1 MPHGVEG
8 YASGLPQDP
17 SIQRPPG
24 IASIA
29 LTVPTAKAVSAKSLC
44 RPNAVVG
51 VSGTHSRKFVPDD
64 SAADLFGHIRIRQ
77 QRVES
82 AGVPCPLPGGPLGF
96 DGWRKVGVAGFER
109 ASSLRQMLNRF
120 YEAFDTERR
129 SGACDASDYRT
140 PFQIDRDRVLHTPTF
155 RRLQN
160 KTQVFWSGEYD
171 FYRTRLTH
179 SLEVAQIGKS
189 ISYWLKSQPDGP
201 LGDDFFIDP
210 DLVEAICL
218 SHDLGHPPFGH
229 AGERTLNHLMR
240 DHGGFEGN
248 AQTLRLLTERIFS
261 AKRSGMD
268 PTRAF
273 LDGVLKYKSLWT
285 ELGNQPEH
293 HFIYDNQ
300 HAYLDWA
307 MGGNDFPLELTPGK
321 VRDKFKSIECQL
333 MDWADDTAYSLNDL
347 SDSVRAGFLN
357 IEKIEAWAETHGH
370 PTDDASPLGDL
381 MRAIRRKRVDP
392 FVGKRI
398 GKYIQS
404 TRLET
409 DVNFLSAS
417 TNRYRYRLAID
428 PAVKA
433 ESGLFKRLAFEVVFL
448 SPQLK
453 QLEHKG
459 SRMLRQLWEVLGE
472 RYISQ
477 QKIDGQDFQLLP
489 ADTAAEITGAP
500 DEATRARLV
509 CDFLS
514 GMTDGY
520 AARTYKRLFSPDFG
534 SIGDLVG

>member
-1 MPHGVEG
+1 
-8 YASGLPQDP
+8 
-17 SIQRPPG
+17 
-24 IASIA
+24 
-29 LTVPTAKAVSAKSLC
+29 
-44 RPNAVVG
+44 
-51 VSGTHSRKFVPDD
+51 
-64 SAADLFGHIRIRQ
+64 
-77 QRVES
+77 
-82 AGVPCPLPGGPLGF
+82 
-96 DGWRKVGVAGFER
+96 
-109 ASSLRQMLNRF
+109 MLNRF
-120 YEAFDTERR
+120 YGAFDTERR
-129 SGACDASDYRT
+129 SGVSDDSDYRT

-189 ISYWLKSQPDGP
+189 ISYWLKSRSGGP

-210 DLVEAICL
+210 DLVEAVCL

-240 DHGGFEGN
+240 EHGGFEGN

-285 ELGNQPEH
+285 EMKSVTGEAPEN
-293 HFIYDNQ
+293 HFIYDSQ
-300 HAYLDWA
+300 HEYLDWA
-307 MGGNDFPLELTPGK
+307 MGGNDFPLELNPGAT
-321 VRDKFKSIECQL
+321 RDKFKSIECQI

-357 IEKIEAWAETHGH
+357 IEKIEAWAEKCSEATGEG
-370 PTDDASPLGDL
+370 TPLGDL
-381 MRAIRRKRVDP
+381 MKSIRRKRVDP

-398 GKYIQS
+398 GRYIQS
-404 TRLET
+404 TWLEM
-409 DVNFLSAS
+409 DLNFLSSS

-428 PAVKA
+428 ESVKA
-433 ESGLFKRLAFEVVFL
+433 ESALFKRLAFEVVFL

-472 RYISQ
+472 RYIAQ
-477 QKIDGQDFQLLP
+477 GTIDGQDFQLLP
-489 ADTAAEITGAP
+489 ADTAAEIASAP
-500 DEATRARLV
+500 DEPARARLV
-509 CDFLS
+509 CDFLA

-534 SIGDLVG
+534 SIGDLIG

>member
-1 MPHGVEG
+1 
-8 YASGLPQDP
+8 
-17 SIQRPPG
+17 
-24 IASIA
+24 
-29 LTVPTAKAVSAKSLC
+29 
-44 RPNAVVG
+44 
-51 VSGTHSRKFVPDD
+51 
-64 SAADLFGHIRIRQ
+64 
-77 QRVES
+77 
-82 AGVPCPLPGGPLGF
+82 
-96 DGWRKVGVAGFER
+96 
-109 ASSLRQMLNRF
+109 MLNRF
-120 YEAFDTERR
+120 YGAFDTERR
-129 SGACDASDYRT
+129 TGADDSADFRT

-155 RRLQN
+155 RRMQN

-189 ISYWLKSQPDGP
+189 IACWLKAQPESP
-201 LGDDFFIDP
+201 LAHDFFIDP

-229 AGERTLNHLMR
+229 AGERTLNHLMSG
-240 DHGGFEGN
+240 HGGFEGN
-248 AQTLRLLTERIFS
+248 AQTLRLIAERIFS
-261 AKRSGMD
+261 AKRCGMD

-285 ELGNQPEH
+285 ELKAAKGTCPEH
-293 HFIYDNQ
+293 HFIYDEQ
-300 HAYLDWA
+300 HALLDWA
-307 MGGNDFPLELTPGK
+307 MGGHDFPLELPPGST
-321 VRDKFKSIECQL
+321 RDHFKSIECQV

-357 IEKIEAWAETHGH
+357 VEKIEAWAEKQGQPIGEST
-370 PTDDASPLGDL
+370 PLGDL
-381 MRAIRRKRVDP
+381 MQAIRRRRVDP

-404 TRLET
+404 TRLES
-409 DVNFLSAS
+409 DVNFLSSA
-417 TNRYRYRLAID
+417 TNRYRFHLHID

-433 ESGLFKRLAFEVVFL
+433 ESKIFKRLAFEVVFL

-459 SRMLRQLWEVLGE
+459 SRMLRQMWEVLGE

-477 QKIDGQDFQLLP
+477 QRIDGQDFQLLP
-489 ADTAAEITGAP
+489 ADTAAEIAAAP
-500 DEATRARLV
+500 DEASRARLV
-509 CDFLS
+509 CDFLA

-534 SIGDLVG
+534 SIGDLIG

>member
-1 MPHGVEG
+1 MV
-8 YASGLPQDP
+8 
-17 SIQRPPG
+17 
-24 IASIA
+24 
-29 LTVPTAKAVSAKSLC
+29 
-44 RPNAVVG
+44 
-51 VSGTHSRKFVPDD
+51 
-64 SAADLFGHIRIRQ
+64 
-77 QRVES
+77 
-82 AGVPCPLPGGPLGF
+82 
-96 DGWRKVGVAGFER
+96 R
-109 ASSLRQMLNRF
+109 AMLNRF
-120 YEAFDTERR
+120 YGEFDTARR
-129 SGACDASDYRT
+129 SGVADGGDYRS

-189 ISYWLKSQPDGP
+189 ICHWLKSRPDGP
-201 LGDDFFIDP
+201 LAEDFFIDP
-210 DLVEAICL
+210 DLVEAVCL

-273 LDGVLKYKSLWT
+273 LDGILKYKSLWS
-285 ELGNQPEH
+285 ELKTAAGTVPEH

-300 HAYLDWA
+300 QAHLDWA
-307 MGGNDFPLELTPGK
+307 MGGNDFPLELPPGS
-321 VRDKFKSIECQL
+321 VRDKFKSVECQV

-347 SDSVRAGFLN
+347 SDSARAGFIN
-357 IEKIEAWAETHGH
+357 IEKIEAWAEQRGH
-370 PTDDASPLGDL
+370 PTGEGTPLGDL
-381 MRAIRRKRVDP
+381 MRAIRRRRVDP

-398 GKYIQS
+398 GRYIQS
-404 TRLET
+404 TRLTT
-409 DVNFLSAS
+409 DVNFLSAA
-417 TNRYRYRLAID
+417 THRYRYRLVID
-428 PAVKA
+428 EEVKA
-433 ESGLFKRLAFEVVFL
+433 ESALFKQLAFEVVFL

-459 SRMLRQLWEVLGE
+459 SRMLRRMWEVLGQ
-472 RYISQ
+472 RYVSGGT
-477 QKIDGQDFQLLP
+477 IDGQDFQLLP
-489 ADTAAEITGAP
+489 ADTAAEITAAP
-500 DEATRARLV
+500 DEPARARLV
-509 CDFLS
+509 CDFLA

-534 SIGDLVG
+534 SIGDLIG